1 MVGPEGV
8 DAAAISSSYSLSEI
22 VRTLKHGYWYD
33 VSRTKVRT
41 PRSMEHDPISDYLK
55 LKTIGYGGPEGVRT
69 LGLTVKS
76 RLLYL
81 AKLQAHVLAG
91 KEGLNSFNI

>member
-1 MVGPEGV
+1 MILIRE
-8 DAAAISSSYSLSEI
+8 
-22 VRTLKHGYWYD
+22 
-33 VSRTKVRT
+33 
-41 PRSMEHDPISDYLK
+41 
-55 LKTIGYGGPEGVRT
+55 YGGPEGVRT

-81 AKLQAHVLAG
+81 AKLQARVLAG